1 MAQTGYGKRAVPGQH
16 PAHSDDFASLPLR
29 ERYIAAFVERLPE
42 GAVMSVK
49 ALAKQIPLYG
59 QQAVASAMTALSVA
73 GHLRRVRCAVV
84 DGQGQVRWVFRT
96 FWSRTARDNEWWG
109 NLLGS
114 LTVVAPEAGSV
125 GGPVGGS
132 LVAEPAPVPTPAP
145 APPPESAPSEA
156 PAASAVPAQRVADP
170 EEGGRSTAYLALAEL
185 GRVDTRLAL
194 SHADCAALEPLAEQ
208 WFARGVDV
216 GYFVRT
222 LTAGLPASV
231 ESPFGFVRRRLG
243 DKLPPVYRP
252 DPERAG
258 GVTHPAK
265 VECVECGVP
274 GPVDA
279 LPDGLCRG
287 CREPAGADPQA
298 DPSGPRVRDR
308 IAALKDLVKSS

>member
-1 MAQTGYGKRAVPGQH
+1 MAQSGYGKRAVPGQH
-16 PAHSDDFASLPLR
+16 PARPDDFASLPLR

-73 GHLRRVRCAVV
+73 GHLRRVRCALV

-96 FWSRTARDNEWWG
+96 FWSRTAHDNEWWAEF
-109 NLLGS
+109 LGS
-114 LTVVAPEAGSV
+114 LTVVAPEVESV
-125 GGPVGGS
+125 
-132 LVAEPAPVPTPAP
+132 VAAPAP
-145 APPPESAPSEA
+145 APAPESALSEA

-194 SHADCAALEPLAEQ
+194 SHAHCAALEPLAGQ

-231 ESPFGFVRRRLG
+231 DSPFGFVRRRLG

-252 DPERAG
+252 APERAG

-298 DPSGPRVRDR
+298 DPQADPSRPRVRDR